1 MNRKGQGALGIGI
14 IITVF
19 ITVIVG
25 VILFQAIAQESG
37 RSTSLTTVVEEDI
50 GTITNGTAIY
60 LDYRFLSDIIMQNG
74 TAGGVVV
81 NAGNWT
87 LTNNIINPSNGQLS
101 VRIVPEA
108 NTGYY
113 GVNWFM
119 NATAQPTTYVADS
132 AGRAIVGLIAIFFAL
147 AIAIV
152 ALEPTLRSGVLNMLG
167 K

>member
-119 NATAQPTTYVADS
+119 NATAQPTTYIADS
-132 AGRAIVGLIAIFFAL
+132 AERAIVGLIAIFFAL